1 VDEPVERQGRC
12 FESAVISR
20 CRRGETVSG
29 DVARLVPVRGGGV
42 VVAAIDGAGHGRE
55 ASRAASLAARVV
67 EAGADA
73 ADDDVSKLMRA
84 CHAALEDTRGAAIT
98 LAHLS
103 CPRSAMTWV
112 GLGSVE
118 GRVVSPGYA
127 SPRRDLSL
135 RLLRGMAGHDMPSL
149 VASRHPLR
157 RGDLVTFASDGVAPG
172 FGDRLG
178 MAGPVSAVAGRILA
192 DHWNGDDDAL
202 VVVIRWLAGTGA
214 KAS

>member
-1 VDEPVERQGRC
+1 M
-12 FESAVISR
+12 
-20 CRRGETVSG
+20 SG
-29 DVARLVPVRGGGV
+29 DVARLVPVRDGV

-55 ASRAASLAARVV
+55 ASRAASLAAGVV
-67 EAGADA
+67 EAA
-73 ADDDVSKLMRA
+73 AEAAHDDVAMLMRA
-84 CHAALEDTRGAAIT
+84 CHLALEDTRGAAIS

-103 CPRSAMTWV
+103 CPQSTMTWV

-118 GRVVSPGYA
+118 GRVVSPEYA

-149 VASRHPLR
+149 EASSHGLR
-157 RGDLVTFASDGVAPG
+157 RGDLLAFASDGVART
-172 FGDRLG
+172 FADRLE

-192 DHWNGDDDAL
+192 DHWNGGDDAL
-202 VVVIRWLAGTGA
+202 VVVIRWLAGGSA